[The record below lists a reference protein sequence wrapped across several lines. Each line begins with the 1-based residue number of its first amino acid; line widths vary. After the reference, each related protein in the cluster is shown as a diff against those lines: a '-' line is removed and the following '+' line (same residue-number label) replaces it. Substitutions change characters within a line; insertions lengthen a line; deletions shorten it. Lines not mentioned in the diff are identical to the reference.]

1 MTTILVSGNCQANVI
16 ADCLKLMLPDETV
29 TLVEYGALVSPDFT
43 LAPYLPT
50 LRFVVAGDGGAKLF
64 FETDAA
70 VRAKGVPI
78 LSFPSIF
85 FTGYHPDT
93 VYAPMGGPARILS
106 PTGTNHSALILN
118 AFLKGQSE
126 REARAAFNGR
136 VFAHLGYDRHFET
149 SSDFLLRQGAACGL
163 DLSDALRTWSG
174 RAPFLFTPNHPKL
187 PVLAAISRMLVA
199 KMGLTATVARPDE
212 ILHDRFKD
220 MVVWPVYPEIA
231 RRFGIEGD
239 YAFKVP
245 DSGPHVRTIL
255 GLEAY
260 IAACFR
266 IYAAADPAALQFE
279 RLKDPRYAEVAAP
292 SPSPT
297 RHASANP
304 YRGLDD
310 RAFWKRSVQQ
320 PAMGDVDPAAGLEL
334 TIGIGDR
341 VATAGSC
348 FAQHIAQALRRNG
361 FNFHLTDAEPPEG
374 VRSELYA
381 QGHAFSA
388 RYGNIYTS
396 RQLLQLFD
404 RAFGRAQPAS
414 ASWRRADGRFLDRF
428 RPQIVEGGFLSA
440 EELLGDVE
448 RHLAAVR
455 RMFTTLDVL
464 VFTLGLTETWQSTRD
479 GFVVPAAPATTGA
492 DADQGEYAFLNLD
505 VDAVRS
511 DLAAFRERLLGV
523 NPGARLVLTVSPVPL
538 IATGTGDHVL
548 PATVYSK
555 SVLRVAA
562 AELAREPGVTY
573 FPSYEIITGNFARG
587 RYFEPDLRSVTKE
600 GVDHVMTVFFRACG
614 VRAAAAPR
622 PAPRDDHAELRT
634 GTGILCDEDLIEKSL
649 AGRT

>member
-16 ADCLKLMLPDETV
+16 ADCLQLMLPGEAV
-29 TLVEYGALVSPDFT
+29 TLVEYAALVSADFT
-43 LAPYLPT
+43 IAPYLPT
-50 LRFVVAGDGGAKLF
+50 LSFVVAGDGGAKLF
-64 FETDAA
+64 FETNEA

-93 VYAPMGGPARILS
+93 VYAPMGGPERILS
-106 PTGTNHSALILN
+106 PTGTNHSALVLD
-118 AFLKGQSE
+118 AFLRGASE
-126 REARAAFNGR
+126 GEARAAFNGR
-136 VFAHLGYDRHFET
+136 VFEHLGYDRHFET
-149 SSDFLLRQGAACGL
+149 SSDFLLRQGSACGL
-163 DLSDALRTWSG
+163 DLSGALRTWSG
-174 RAPFLFTPNHPKL
+174 QAPFLYTPNHPKL
-187 PVLAAISRMLVA
+187 PVLAAIARMLVA
-199 KMGLTATVARPDE
+199 RMGRQPAVARPDE

-245 DSGPHVRTIL
+245 DAGQRVRTVL
-255 GLEAY
+255 GLEEY

-266 IYAAADPAALQFE
+266 IYAAADRAALQFD
-279 RLKDPRYAEVAAP
+279 RLKDPRYAEVAALS
-292 SPSPT
+292 SPRP
-297 RHASANP
+297 RRPSANP
-304 YRGLDD
+304 YRGRDD

-320 PAMGDVDPAAGLEL
+320 PAMGDVDPAAGLDL
-334 TIGIGDR
+334 TIGTEDR

-348 FAQHIAQALRRNG
+348 FAQHIAKALRANG
-361 FNFHLTDAEPPEG
+361 FNFLATDAEPPDG
-374 VRSELYA
+374 VRPDLYA

-396 RQLLQLFD
+396 RQLVQLFD

-414 ASWRRADGRFLDRF
+414 AYWRTADGRFIDRF

-440 EELLGDVE
+440 DELLADVE

-455 RMFTTLDVL
+455 RMFTTLDIL

-479 GFVVPAAPATTGA
+479 GFVVPAAPATAGA
-492 DADQGEYAFLNLD
+492 DEDQEEYAFLNLD

-511 DLAAFRERLLGV
+511 DLAAFRERLLSV
-523 NPGARLVLTVSPVPL
+523 NPGARLILTVSPVPL
-538 IATGTGDHVL
+538 IATGTDDHVL

-573 FPSYEIITGNFARG
+573 FPSYEIITGSFNRG
-587 RYFEPDLRSVTKE
+587 RYFEPDLRSVTKD
-600 GVDHVMTVFFRACG
+600 GVDHVMTVFFRASG
-614 VRAAAAPR
+614 GGTAAIR
-622 PAPRDDHAELRT
+622 PAPRDDHAELRA
-634 GTGILCDEDLIEKSL
+634 GTGILCDEELIERSVED
-649 AGRT
+649 RT